1 MFLQHPARLLFT
13 TFFLLCFLGALL
25 LIIPGASGKGEIS
38 LVDAAFTAVS
48 AVCVT
53 GLVVLDTPVAFTFLG
68 QALILLLIQ
77 LGGVG
82 IMSIAAVALN
92 AMGRRLSLRQER
104 LLTSMTDTDHQTL
117 VDALVRI
124 LKFTFVAEGIGALML
139 TGLFY
144 ASGDAMGQAA
154 WRGLFTAVSAFCNAG
169 FALQSDNM
177 IPYQKQSLC
186 FVHSVGSHHFWGDGP
201 CHESD
206 FPQMAH
212 GQADSHWASYRTHH
226 HGRYADCRDIFLFG
240 L

>member
-1 MFLQHPARLLFT
+1 M
-13 TFFLLCFLGALL
+13 
-25 LIIPGASGKGEIS
+25 
-38 LVDAAFTAVS
+38 
-48 AVCVT
+48 
-53 GLVVLDTPVAFTFLG
+53 VLDTPEAFTFLG
-68 QALILLLIQ
+68 QAFILLLIQ

-177 IPYQKQSLC
+177 IPYQNNPFVLHTVAGLIILGGMAPATSLI
-186 FVHSVGSHHFWGDGP
+186 S
-201 CHESD
+201 
-206 FPQMAH
+206 PQMAH
-212 GQADSHWASYRTHH
+212 GQAHSHCASYRTHH
-226 HGRYADCRDIFLFG
+226 HGRHADFRDVFLSG